1 MIKISVESLKNL
13 KVYIGK
19 QYKDIP
25 TFEFESD
32 EVKDARIDELQCL
45 ETYLNFLIAKET
57 DTLDEYYDNMFATE
71 TN

>member
-1 MIKISVESLKNL
+1 MSVESLKRL

-32 EVKDARIDELQCL
+32 DVKDARIDELQSL
-45 ETYLNFLIAKET
+45 ETFLNFLIAKET
-57 DTLDEYYDNMFATE
+57 GTLDEYYDNMFATE

>member
-1 MIKISVESLKNL
+1 MSVESLKNL

-45 ETYLNFLIAKET
+45 ETYLDYLIAKET
-57 DTLDEYYDNMFATE
+57 NTLDEHYDKMFDTE

>member
-1 MIKISVESLKNL
+1 MSVESLKNL

-32 EVKDARIDELQCL
+32 DVKDARIDELQCL
-45 ETYLNFLIAKET
+45 ETYLDYLIAKET
-57 DTLDEYYDNMFATE
+57 DTLDEHYDNMFATE

>member
-1 MIKISVESLKNL
+1 MSVESLKNL

-19 QYKDIP
+19 QYKDIS

-32 EVKDARIDELQCL
+32 DVKDARIDQLQCL
-45 ETYLNFLIAKET
+45 ETYLSFLIAKET
-57 DTLDEYYDNMFATE
+57 DNLDEYYDNMFATE

>member
-1 MIKISVESLKNL
+1 MSVESLKRL
-13 KVYIGK
+13 KVYLSK
-19 QYKDIP
+19 QYKDIE
-25 TFEFESD
+25 TWEHEED
-32 EVKDARIDELQCL
+32 EVKDARIDDLQCL

>member
-1 MIKISVESLKNL
+1 MSVESLKNL

-32 EVKDARIDELQCL
+32 DVKGARIDELQCL
-45 ETYLNFLIAKET
+45 ETYLDYLIAKET
-57 DTLDEYYDNMFATE
+57 DTLDEHYDSLFTTE